1 MSATPTGER
10 KADRRA
16 AAQRTRPGGFGS
28 AVRAWGNLHLFG
40 LVSSIGRIV
49 ARPWATLLTV
59 GVMAIAIALPLGLLL
74 AMQNLE
80 RFAGSARESR
90 EIGVFLKPG
99 VTLARAEAL
108 AGELRARAD
117 VAAVRVRTPEEGL
130 AEFREMADLAGA
142 LDVLEHNPLPPVL
155 VVDPVN
161 GGDALAEALRALPEA
176 EIVQHDALW
185 RERLDAWLGFG
196 ERVVRVIA
204 VLLGLGALLV
214 VGNTVRLDI
223 QSRSEEIGVLQ
234 LLGATDGFV
243 RRPFLYLGACY
254 GLAAGLL
261 ALLTLAVAGFALQPP
276 LSQLVASYGS
286 TFSLQGPGW
295 LGGLQVLAGAT
306 ALGWLGAW
314 FATGHHL
321 RATRPTEL

>member
-1 MSATPTGER
+1 MNATTANEK
-10 KADRRA
+10 KADKRA
-16 AAQRTRPGGFGS
+16 AAERTRPGGLGNGL
-28 AVRAWGNLHLFG
+28 RAWGNLHLFG
-40 LVSSIGRIV
+40 LVSSIGRIA

-74 AMQNLE
+74 SLQNLE
-80 RFAGSARESR
+80 RFAGGARESR
-90 EIGVFLKPG
+90 EIGVFLKPD
-99 VTLARAEAL
+99 VTLQ
-108 AGELRARAD
+108 RARALADELARRED
-117 VAAVRVRTPEEGL
+117 VAGVKVRTPDEGL

-155 VVDPVN
+155 VVDPAN
-161 GGDALAEALRALPEA
+161 GGNALAESLRALPEA
-176 EIVQHDALW
+176 EIVQHDAVW

-196 ERVVRVIA
+196 ERAVWVVA
-204 VLLGLGALLV
+204 VLLGAGALLV

-254 GLAAGLL
+254 GMGAGLL
-261 ALLTLAVAGFALQPP
+261 ALATLAVAAFALQQP
-276 LSQLVASYGS
+276 LSQLIASHGS

-295 LGGLQVLAGAT
+295 RGGLQVLAGAT
-306 ALGWLGAW
+306 LLGWFGAW
-314 FATGHHL
+314 LATGHHL
-321 RATRPTEL
+321 RATRPTDL